1 MKKLT
6 GREVLLWS
14 ALLTAAVEAVTV
26 VLRFG
31 FKLQATRDTASTLG
45 VLTFGVRVHHG
56 YIGAALIL
64 VSLLHARMRPA
75 LCRWILVLGAALLC
89 SDMIHHF
96 AVLWP
101 VVGSPEFHLLYP
113 SP

>member
-6 GREVLLWS
+6 GREVLLCS
-14 ALLTAAVEAVTV
+14 ALLAAAIEVVTV

-31 FKLQATRDTASTLG
+31 FRLEATRDTASTLG
-45 VLTFGVRVHHG
+45 VLTAGVRVHHG

-64 VSLLHARMRPA
+64 VSLLRVRMGPA

-89 SDMIHHF
+89 SDIIHHF

-101 VVGSPEFHLLYP
+101 IVGSPEFHLLYP
-113 SP
+113 ST